1 MGSPVGTSRRT
12 TERSSVFRT
21 PDSAS
26 RTGDIL
32 QSQAGNKAVLDA
44 SAVHLMT
51 NSLRSLHAQYEMF
64 FEQTSQQVSEEGQPR
79 LWLQDLDTLVAI

>member
-1 MGSPVGTSRRT
+1 MTPPRAAAEKSAASSRKKASAAEKKALAADLIEAIRVEVGSPVGTSRRA

-32 QSQAGNKAVLDA
+32 QSQAGNKAVRFIL
-44 SAVHLMT
+44 
-51 NSLRSLHAQYEMF
+51 
-64 FEQTSQQVSEEGQPR
+64 
-79 LWLQDLDTLVAI
+79 